1 MHKFNEK
8 INLRVNDDLNASDT
22 SIWPSFTDI
31 MTVVLM
37 IFMIIM
43 TAVII
48 KNSDLYEQL
57 LLSKNTEKKAV
68 ETLEESKTIIADLE
82 EKLHSK
88 EMEIILIND
97 EMEFVRSSLDAKVA
111 IISMLEDSAENR
123 KKHIQELESMT
134 ISMRMNYERQ
144 MAVISENT
152 KRKIEEF
159 NRKFAYLSDSL
170 NKSNQIILVLNSEKK
185 DLALTLAKE
194 RNTYSALEKKYNK
207 LIRAARSPAGKKV
220 VTVHYSKAD
229 GKYRILFKGIE
240 ATTFEKVDQQE
251 MHQRLASL
259 KEKWKKSLYVK
270 VIIPN
275 KSGLTYNE
283 AWSFTRN
290 VLSAYDYYYQE

>member
-1 MHKFNEK
+1 MHQFNER
-8 INLRVNDDLNASDT
+8 INLRQNDDSLASDN

-37 IFMIIM
+37 IFMITMI
-43 TAVII
+43 AVII
-48 KNSDLYEQL
+48 MNSDLYEQL
-57 LLSKNTEKKAV
+57 LLSRSEEKKAV
-68 ETLEESKTIIADLE
+68 ETLIENKSIIADLE

-123 KKHIQELESMT
+123 KKRVQELESMT
-134 ISMRMNYERQ
+134 DNMRRNYEQQ

-152 KRKIEEF
+152 ERKIEEF
-159 NRKFAYLSDSL
+159 NRKFAYLADSL
-170 NKSNQIILVLNSEKK
+170 NKTKQVILVLNSEKK

-207 LIRAARSPAGKKV
+207 LIKAARSPVGKKV
-220 VTVHYSKAD
+220 VTVHYSKVD
-229 GKYRILFKGIE
+229 GKYRILFKGIG
-240 ATTFEKVDQQE
+240 AASFEKVNRKE
-251 MHQRLASL
+251 MHQRLTTL
-259 KEKWKKSLYVK
+259 KEKWKKLLYVK
-270 VIIPN
+270 VIIPT

-283 AWSFTRN
+283 AWSFTRKI
-290 VLSAYDYYYQE
+290 LSTYDYYNQD